1 VRETAGCVSSTEGKA
16 PGRPAEGVRGETPAA
31 EALRMR
37 CSDGDGGRCAMSA
50 VPLIL
55 PMIWATEEWWPEFE
69 ASRPV
74 ADRAYYRRYTE
85 ALLRRYQRMSMEAGR
100 APSLLGRELFRGRV
114 TGYQVHSFDDVVIF
128 VHDVEKCLARL
139 LPEQRHLIE
148 RIALQE
154 YTQDETVELTG
165 VERRTMLRRYRDA
178 LDRLTSI
185 LLEKGLLIE
194 AQEPCLEALSA
205 EGFDSYCVN

>member
-1 VRETAGCVSSTEGKA
+1 
-16 PGRPAEGVRGETPAA
+16 
-31 EALRMR
+31 
-37 CSDGDGGRCAMSA
+37 MSA
-50 VPLIL
+50 SPLIL
-55 PMIWATEEWWPEFE
+55 PMVWGAEEWWPELE
-69 ASRPV
+69 ASKPV

-100 APSLLGRELFRGRV
+100 GPSLLGRELFRGRV
-114 TGYQVHSFDDVVIF
+114 TGYQVHSFEDVVIF

-139 LPEQRHLIE
+139 SAEQRYFIE

-178 LDRLTSI
+178 LDRLTTI
-185 LLEKGLLIE
+185 LLEKGLLME
-194 AQEPCLEALSA
+194 AEEPCLVERTAEAVK
-205 EGFDSYCVN
+205 SYCIN

>member
-1 VRETAGCVSSTEGKA
+1 
-16 PGRPAEGVRGETPAA
+16 
-31 EALRMR
+31 
-37 CSDGDGGRCAMSA
+37 MSA
-50 VPLIL
+50 SQLIV

-69 ASRPV
+69 ANRPV
-74 ADRAYYRRYTE
+74 ADKAYYRRYTE

-114 TGYQVHSFDDVVIF
+114 TGYQVHSFEDVVIF
-128 VHDVEKCLARL
+128 VHDVEKYLARL
-139 LPEQRHLIE
+139 PAEEKYLIE

-178 LDRLTSI
+178 LDRLTTI
-185 LLEKGLLIE
+185 LLEKGLLME
-194 AQEPCLEALSA
+194 AEEPCLTERAEEALK
-205 EGFDSYCVN
+205 SYCIH